1 MIAPKAADENLSK
14 GGCSSPFVFASAIAI
29 RSDSTAA
36 LRLFGWS
43 KQALGRRYRTTLI
56 ASIRLVQRFEAFGDR
71 VRAFARPWEFA
82 CFICVPAI
90 AVAFACWEELRARV
104 ALEDFGIF
112 RTAALA
118 VIHGRSPY
126 VAPNPSA
133 YVHFDRFVYPPVAA
147 LLFAPFAA
155 VASGPARALMFA
167 AGVLAILGA
176 LRVLRVQD
184 WRCYSVALLS
194 APAINSIALGAL
206 TSFLLLGTALCWRY
220 RDNPAVAG
228 VATAVTALLKLFLWP
243 LGVWLLVT
251 RRWRAAIICAC
262 TGLILLVGG
271 WAVIDFAGLRSYP
284 TILHVLQQVEI
295 PVSYSLVG
303 LLGLSGGT
311 ATAVTVGLSLAA
323 IVAIWSAARGAGGDR
338 RAFAVAVIASLVAT
352 PLLWMHY
359 LLLLFVPIA
368 FYRPR
373 LSGLWFLPWLL
384 WLTPSSNSHG
394 ETWRILLALAVLAIV
409 AVRTLFASEEPALSR
424 AGVAPRPAAS

>member
-1 MIAPKAADENLSK
+1 MH
-14 GGCSSPFVFASAIAI
+14 
-29 RSDSTAA
+29 
-36 LRLFGWS
+36 RLD
-43 KQALGRRYRTTLI
+43 
-56 ASIRLVQRFEAFGDR
+56 AFGDR
-71 VRAFARPWEFA
+71 LRSFAQPWEFA

-90 AVAFACWEELRARV
+90 GIAFAAWEELHVRV

-118 VIHGRSPY
+118 VVHGRSPY

-133 YVHFDRFVYPPVAA
+133 YLHFDRFVYPPVAA

-155 VASGPARALMFA
+155 VPSGPSRVLMF
-167 AGVLAILGA
+167 VLGLIAIVVA

-184 WRCYSVALLS
+184 WRCYGIALIS
-194 APAINSIALGAL
+194 APAINSVALGTL

-220 RDNPAVAG
+220 RDNPTVAG
-228 VATAVTALLKLFLWP
+228 AATAVTALLKLFLWP
-243 LGVWLLVT
+243 LAVWLLVT
-251 RRWRAAIICAC
+251 RRWRAAIFCAAL
-262 TGLILLVGG
+262 GIVLLIGG

-284 TILHVLQQVEI
+284 TILHVLEQVEV

-303 LLGLSGGT
+303 LFGLSGS
-311 ATAVTVGLSLAA
+311 AETAVTVVLSLAA
-323 IVAIWSAARGAGGDR
+323 VVAIWWAARGDDGDR
-338 RAFAVAVIASLVAT
+338 RAFAVAVIASLVTT

-373 LSGLWFLPWLL
+373 LSGLWFLPLLL

-394 ETWRILLALAVLAIV
+394 ETWRIALALSVLAVV
-409 AVRTLFASEEPALSR
+409 AVRTLFVSDKPALSR
-424 AGVAPRPAAS
+424 AGVAPRPVES

>member
-1 MIAPKAADENLSK
+1 L
-14 GGCSSPFVFASAIAI
+14 
-29 RSDSTAA
+29 
-36 LRLFGWS
+36 
-43 KQALGRRYRTTLI
+43 
-56 ASIRLVQRFEAFGDR
+56 
-71 VRAFARPWEFA
+71 RAFAQPWEFA
-82 CFICVPAI
+82 CFIVVPAI
-90 AVAFACWEELRARV
+90 GIAFAAWEELHVRV
-104 ALEDFGIF
+104 SLEDFGIF

-118 VIHGRSPY
+118 VVHGRSPY

-133 YVHFDRFVYPPVAA
+133 YAHFDRFVYPPVAA

-155 VASGPARALMFA
+155 MPPGASRVLMFA
-167 AGVLAILGA
+167 LGLIAILVA
-176 LRVLRVQD
+176 LRVLRVED
-184 WRCYSVALLS
+184 WRCYGIALIS
-194 APAINSIALGAL
+194 APAINSVALGTL

-251 RRWRAAIICAC
+251 KRWRAAAICAG
-262 TGLILLVGG
+262 TGLVLLIGG
-271 WAVIDFAGLRSYP
+271 WAVIDFADLRSYP
-284 TILHVLQQVEI
+284 TILQLLEKVEV

-303 LLGLSGGT
+303 LFGLSGG
-311 ATAVTVGLSLAA
+311 AETAVTVVLSLAGVA
-323 IVAIWSAARGAGGDR
+323 AIWWAARGPDGDR
-338 RAFAVAVIASLVAT
+338 RAFAVAVVASLVAT

-373 LSGLWFLPWLL
+373 LSGLWFLPLLL

-394 ETWRILLALAVLAIV
+394 EAWRIALALGVLAVV
-409 AVRTLFASEEPALSR
+409 AVRTLLVSEKPELSR

>member
-1 MIAPKAADENLSK
+1 
-14 GGCSSPFVFASAIAI
+14 VH
-29 RSDSTAA
+29 R
-36 LRLFGWS
+36 
-43 KQALGRRYRTTLI
+43 
-56 ASIRLVQRFEAFGDR
+56 VEAFGDR
-71 VRAFARPWEFA
+71 LRAFARPWEFA

-90 AVAFACWEELRARV
+90 VVAFAGWEELRARL

-118 VIHGRSPY
+118 VIHGHSPY

-133 YVHFDRFVYPPVAA
+133 YLHFDRFVYPPIAA

-155 VASGPARALMFA
+155 VPSGPSHALMFV
-167 AGVLAILGA
+167 AGLAAILVA
-176 LRVLRVQD
+176 LRILRVRD
-184 WRCYSVALLS
+184 WRCYSVALIS
-194 APAINSIALGAL
+194 APAVNSIALGAL
-206 TSFLLLGTALCWRY
+206 TSFLLLGAAVCWRY
-220 RDNPAVAG
+220 RDDPAVAG
-228 VATAVTALLKLFLWP
+228 GATAVTALLKLFLWP
-243 LGVWLLVT
+243 LGVWLVVT
-251 RRWRAAIICAC
+251 RRWRAAIICAG
-262 TGLILLVGG
+262 TGLILLLGG

-303 LLGLSGGT
+303 LFGLSGG
-311 ATAVTVGLSLAA
+311 AVTAVTIVLSLTG
-323 IVAIWSAARGAGGDR
+323 IVAIWAAARGEDGDR
-338 RAFAVAVIASLVAT
+338 RSFAVAIFVSLVAT

-394 ETWRILLALAVLAIV
+394 DTWRIALTLAVLAVV
-409 AVRTLFASEEPALSR
+409 AVRTLLASEGPALSR
-424 AGVAPRPAAS
+424 ADVAPRPAAT

>member
-1 MIAPKAADENLSK
+1 
-14 GGCSSPFVFASAIAI
+14 
-29 RSDSTAA
+29 
-36 LRLFGWS
+36 
-43 KQALGRRYRTTLI
+43 
-56 ASIRLVQRFEAFGDR
+56 VQRLDAFGDR

-90 AVAFACWEELRARV
+90 GIAFACWEELHARV

-133 YVHFDRFVYPPVAA
+133 YMHFDRFVYPPVAA

-155 VASGPARALMFA
+155 LPSAPSRVLMFA
-167 AGVLAILGA
+167 AGLVAIVVA
-176 LRVLRVQD
+176 LRILRVQD
-184 WRCYSVALLS
+184 WRCYSIAVIS
-194 APAINSIALGAL
+194 APVINSVALGAL
-206 TSFLLLGTALCWRY
+206 TSFLLLGAAVCWRY

-243 LGVWLLVT
+243 IAVWLIVT
-251 RRWRAAIICAC
+251 KRWRAALVCAGA
-262 TGLILLVGG
+262 GLILLVGG

-295 PVSYSLVG
+295 PVSYSLVA
-303 LLGLSGGT
+303 LFGLSSGA
-311 ATAVTVGLSLAA
+311 ATAVTVVLSLTGIAA
-323 IVAIWSAARGAGGDR
+323 IWAAARGEGGDR
-338 RAFAVAVIASLVAT
+338 RAFAVAIIVSLLAT

-373 LSGLWFLPWLL
+373 LSGLWFLPLLL

-394 ETWRILLALAVLAIV
+394 ETWRILLALAVVAIV
-409 AVRTLFASEEPALSR
+409 AVRTLFAAEAPALSR
-424 AGVAPRPAAS
+424 ADVAPRPAAS